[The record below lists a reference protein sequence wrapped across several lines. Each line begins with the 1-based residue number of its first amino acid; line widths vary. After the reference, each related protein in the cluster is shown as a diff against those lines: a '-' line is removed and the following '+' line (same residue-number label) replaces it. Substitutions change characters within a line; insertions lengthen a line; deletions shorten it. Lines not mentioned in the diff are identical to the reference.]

1 MIPAHSGGLL
11 AAEVVKAV
19 REGDID
25 AVRSWLAAG
34 GDEFVNEPA
43 LYEYRRPLDRRLCRT
58 IEKLVCHAIHGD
70 SANSTAM
77 VEVLL
82 QAGARPELDFLMSAI
97 STKNVNAAL
106 QLPKREMPT
115 STRTSH
121 PPTPPREQARRKPA
135 APAHDSPPRRW
146 IEFAHQKKPTAQRCA
161 VSA

>member
-1 MIPAHSGGLL
+1 MNLAPEIQMIPAHSGGLL

-19 REGDID
+19 HEGDID

-70 SANSTAM
+70 SANSTAI

-97 STKNVNAAL
+97 STKNVNATL
-106 QLPKREMPT
+106 GPILR
-115 STRTSH
+115 
-121 PPTPPREQARRKPA
+121 
-135 APAHDSPPRRW
+135 
-146 IEFAHQKKPTAQRCA
+146 
-161 VSA
+161 VSGT